1 MNEQNSK
8 SDMAKAWVFFEKA
21 RKVAEQGNFDYAIEM
36 YIDGLRYSPDAV
48 LDGHIKLRTLAI
60 ARQEKGGKKP
70 AMMEKMKMLTAGRH
84 SPLEQMLNAEY
95 LFSKDTGS
103 ASYAESILK
112 AAVAGGFKQTARWIA
127 NLLFQMNT
135 SSAKPSFKTF
145 ILLKDSYA
153 QVGEFDLALRAIQ
166 YAVQLRPEDGEL
178 ADEYKR
184 LSAELTMVRGKYD
197 EQKSFRESIKD
208 REVQEKQQSQDSV
221 VKTEDFR
228 QAVIREAREEMAKD
242 PNLPKNIFNLAQA
255 LSEMEEDN
263 YENEAMQVLEKAYQ
277 EKRDFSFKERAGLIK
292 IMQIGRKVREAKA
305 AVELKPQDQ
314 QSKANLERLQKLLNE
329 VKRGHYRLCVE
340 NYPTNLQVKYEYANA
355 LLENKQCDDAIPLF
369 QEAQRDPRHKI
380 PAMGRIGLCFYLK
393 GWYTDAIDVFNQAIE
408 AYELQDDDM
417 AKDLRYNL
425 GRSLEA
431 NGEEEKALEF
441 YRKIAQLDFGYKDI
455 RQRVDNLRKKKS
467 SS

>member
-1 MNEQNSK
+1 
-8 SDMAKAWVFFEKA
+8 
-21 RKVAEQGNFDYAIEM
+21 
-36 YIDGLRYSPDAV
+36 
-48 LDGHIKLRTLAI
+48 
-60 ARQEKGGKKP
+60 
-70 AMMEKMKMLTAGRH
+70 
-84 SPLEQMLNAEY
+84 
-95 LFSKDTGS
+95 
-103 ASYAESILK
+103 
-112 AAVAGGFKQTARWIA
+112 
-127 NLLFQMNT
+127 MNT

-292 IMQIGRKVREAKA
+292 IMQIGRKGREAKA

-314 QSKANLERLQKLLNE
+314 QSKASLERLQKLLNE

-431 NGEEEKALEF
+431 NGEEEKALEI